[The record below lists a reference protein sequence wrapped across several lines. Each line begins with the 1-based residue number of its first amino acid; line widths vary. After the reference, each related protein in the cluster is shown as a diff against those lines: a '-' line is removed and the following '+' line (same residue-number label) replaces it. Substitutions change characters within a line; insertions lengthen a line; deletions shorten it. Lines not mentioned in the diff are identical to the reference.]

1 MKRILNVLLFSVL
14 SFSLGFL
21 TSCGNLDDDSYN
33 YSPELESQM
42 TKAWINQMIA
52 NKLDI
57 DTTVNGVFYHVDSL
71 GTGPLISVGDTVQV
85 KYVGMFTNGETFDSS
100 LLRGDG
106 TLTFV
111 HKDKNPS
118 LRLIPGW
125 EEGIEKL
132 NQGGKGFFLIPSRL
146 AYGSTGSTRV
156 PPYTPIVFVIEV
168 LKVKSQD

>member
-1 MKRILNVLLFSVL
+1 MKRFLNVLLFSVL
-14 SFSLGFL
+14 VFGIGFL
-21 TSCGNLDDDSYN
+21 TSCGNFDDDSYG
-33 YSPELESQM
+33 YSPEEESQM
-42 TKAWINQMIA
+42 TKAWINKMTAEGI
-52 NKLDI
+52 DI

-71 GTGPLISVGDTVQV
+71 GTGPFISVGDTVQV

-106 TLTFV
+106 TMTYV
-111 HKDKNPS
+111 HKDKNPN

-146 AYGSTGSTRV
+146 AYGTSGSLSV
-156 PPYTPIVFVIEV
+156 PPNSPLVFVIEV
-168 LKVKSQD
+168 LKVKSLD